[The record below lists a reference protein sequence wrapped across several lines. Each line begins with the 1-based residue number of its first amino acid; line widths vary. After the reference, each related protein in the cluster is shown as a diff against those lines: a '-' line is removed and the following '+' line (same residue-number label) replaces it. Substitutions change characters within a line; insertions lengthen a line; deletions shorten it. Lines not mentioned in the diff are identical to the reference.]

1 MLIDT
6 YNQQGEQLE
15 EQTRLPKDVF
25 EVDINNDL
33 LHQVVIS
40 QRQNRRQLSAEV
52 KDRAEVSGGGAKPWR
67 QKGTGRARHG
77 SIRSPLWEG
86 GGVTFGPDTD
96 KNLKREIPTK
106 MKRKALFMALSSKV
120 EDEELVVVDDL
131 DLEEIKTKKGKQI
144 LENLGVDDPGLVALE
159 GLNEEVVKSLRN
171 IPDVAVMEARNLNAL
186 DLLKYKYLILTK
198 KAIKVIKDTF
208 TNG

>member
-1 MLIDT
+1 MLVTT
-6 YNQQGEQLE
+6 YNQQGEELE

-33 LHQVVIS
+33 LHQITVS
-40 QRQNRRQLSAEV
+40 QRQNRRQVSADV
-52 KDRAEVSGGGAKPWR
+52 KGRAEVSGGGRKPWR

-77 SIRSPLWEG
+77 SIRSPLWKG
-86 GGVTFGPDTD
+86 GGVTFGPDTER
-96 KNLKREIPTK
+96 NLKREIPTK

-120 EDEELVVVDDL
+120 EDEELIVVDNL

-144 LENLGVDDPGLVALE
+144 LKNLGVDDSGLVALE

-171 IPDVAVMEARNLNAL
+171 VPDVEVMEARNLNAL
-186 DLLKYKYLILTK
+186 DLLRYKYLILTK
-198 KAIKVIKDTF
+198 KAIKVIKETF
-208 TNG
+208 

>member
-6 YNQQGEQLE
+6 YNQQGEELE

-25 EVDINNDL
+25 NIEINNDL
-33 LHQVVIS
+33 LHQVITS
-40 QRQNRRQLSAEV
+40 QRQNRRQLSADV
-52 KDRAEVSGGGAKPWR
+52 KDRAEVSGGGKKPWR

-96 KNLKREIPTK
+96 RNLKRKIPSK

-120 EDEELVVVDDL
+120 KDDELVLVDDFKL
-131 DLEEIKTKKGKQI
+131 DEIKTQKAKEV
-144 LENLGVDDPGLVALE
+144 LDNLGIDDTCLVALGNLKKE
-159 GLNEEVVKSLRN
+159 TVKSLRN
-171 IPDVAVMEARNLNAL
+171 LSDATVMEARNLNAL
-186 DLLKYKYLILTK
+186 DLLKYKYLVLDK
-198 KAIKVIKDTF
+198 KAVKVIKQVF
-208 TNG
+208 HE